1 MKDKI
6 KHWWYTYIKNDPKK
20 SPYYNTKYEV
30 TKRVLNRIGLK
41 TNKTYE
47 LEDGIYF
54 SASIDMTC
62 GDVAFV
68 MSSGEK
74 IPTDITKSYMVDA
87 HNFLHMQYEG
97 EGFRQHL
104 LFVQH
109 EYFKGD
115 ETAKFNVQMLMDIM
129 NRLIANVNEV
139 KKK

>member
-47 LEDGIYF
+47 LEGGIYF
-54 SASIDMTC
+54 SVSIDITC
-62 GDVAFV
+62 GDAAFI
-68 MSSGEK
+68 MSNGEK
-74 IPTDITKSYMVDA
+74 IPTETTKTYMIDA

-97 EGFRQHL
+97 KEFRQHL

-115 ETAKFNVQMLMDIM
+115 ESAKFNAQMLLDIM
-129 NRLIANVNEV
+129 NRLIANINEV

>member
-6 KHWWYTYIKNDPKK
+6 KHWWYTYVKDDPKK

-30 TKRVLNRIGLK
+30 TKRVLNRIGVK

-47 LEDGIYF
+47 LEGGIYF
-54 SASIDMTC
+54 SVTIDMTC

-68 MSSGEK
+68 MSSGER

-87 HNFLHMQYEG
+87 HNFLHMQYDG
-97 EGFRQHL
+97 NGFRQHL
-104 LFVQH
+104 MFVQH
-109 EYFKGD
+109 DYFKGD
-115 ETAKFNVQMLMDIM
+115 ESAQFNAKMLLDIM
-129 NRLIANVNEV
+129 NRLTANVNEV